1 MKDAFYKLKWIR
13 TGSVSGIIAAGLY
26 PLILYVKLPEI
37 IALGFN
43 FAFGLSLALCTYSIY
58 LFSDMNRKSVIN
70 DVAAATGIFA
80 AFIFILSSAVN
91 LSLLS
96 PLEGV
101 LVQGNQE
108 FTYTLTSRIHRGMD
122 FLWNILFASSLF
134 LYSLNVYSH
143 PKLGKAITFLGIL
156 IALIISGLYLYFF
169 PYSPQSQGLPATSSL
184 TPVWHFVVSLLMIF
198 SGKWISENIKN

>member
-1 MKDAFYKLKWIR
+1 MKNGFYRLKWIG
-13 TGSVSGIIAAGLY
+13 TGSVSGVIAAGLY
-26 PLILYVKLPEI
+26 PLILYVKVPEI
-37 IALGFN
+37 VALGLSFI
-43 FAFGLSLALCTYSIY
+43 FSLSLALCTYSIF
-58 LFSDMNRKSVIN
+58 LFSAMNRKSVIN
-70 DVAAATGIFA
+70 DVAAAMGIFA
-80 AFIFILSSAVN
+80 AFLYLLTSIIN

-143 PKLGKAITFLGIL
+143 PRLGKAVTFLGIL
-156 IALIISGLYLYFF
+156 ISLIISGLFLYFF

-198 SGKWISENIKN
+198 SGKWIAENSKD